1 MIILTKEGRKRTV
14 LLNAGSVKDTTG
26 GVVHSASVQVD
37 ITERKKILEKL
48 RESEER
54 FRLVANAVPVM
65 IWMAGPDKLCTYFN
79 QPWLTFTGRPIQLE
93 IGNGWMEH
101 VHPED
106 LRTCLDTYTNAFDR
120 RESFGM
126 EYRLRRHDGEFR
138 WVIDLG
144 VPRFNR
150 DGSFA
155 GYIGS
160 CLDVTERK
168 QTEEALSRVS
178 RRLIEAH
185 EEERTRIARELHDD
199 INQRVALLAAN
210 LERLKQHLPA
220 SEVQANRG
228 IEEARAYVSDLGS
241 DIQALSHRLHS
252 SKLEYVGLDA
262 AASGFC
268 RELSEQKGV
277 EIAFHSHNI
286 PKKLPQEISLCLFR
300 VLQEALHNAVKHSG
314 AQQFEVS
321 LNGSPTEIQLSVH
334 DAGIG
339 FDLEEA
345 FSGRG
350 LGLASMKE
358 RLKLVAGKLSIDS
371 RPKSGTTI
379 QASVP
384 YVVGAKSA
392 KAGG

>member
-1 MIILTKEGRKRTV
+1 
-14 LLNAGSVKDTTG
+14 
-26 GVVHSASVQVD
+26 
-37 ITERKKILEKL
+37 
-48 RESEER
+48 
-54 FRLVANAVPVM
+54 
-65 IWMAGPDKLCTYFN
+65 MAGPDKLCTYFN
-79 QPWLTFTGRPIQLE
+79 QPWLKFTGRPIQLE

-101 VHPED
+101 LHPED
-106 LRTCLDTYTNAFDR
+106 MQTCLDTYINAFDR

-126 EYRLRRHDGEFR
+126 EYRLRRHDGEYR
-138 WVIDLG
+138 WVFDLG

-168 QTEEALSRVS
+168 ETEEALSRVS

-210 LERLKQHLPA
+210 LERLKRDIPA
-220 SEVQANRG
+220 SEVQAKRG

-268 RELSEQKGV
+268 RELSSQTGV
-277 EIAFHSHNI
+277 EIAFHSQGI

-314 AQQFEVS
+314 ARQFEVS
-321 LNGSPTEIQLSVH
+321 LSGAANEIQLNVH

-345 FSGRG
+345 LRSRG

-371 RPKSGTTI
+371 RPTFGTTI

-384 YVVGAKSA
+384 LAASTMSA
-392 KAGG
+392 KAGC